1 MLFDGEND
9 TFEVG
14 GYRFGEGDYPGG
26 RNKQFFGYRG
36 DTSPILRNFPKGF
49 AEGMTVRTWWGDK
62 TKLKMETFLGRSRI
76 YGAFPELDNVFCQV
90 IILQLKM
97 HATGKIFGKIC
108 LKAIRDTVFP
118 ICGLRS
124 QEEKGARHKGKEEL
138 QFFVWGGGDWT
149 SNRRRNFQNIEQEGG
164 GKTSPRKKTLTKLLV
179 LHTEI
184 I

>member
-138 QFFVWGGGDWT
+138 QFFVWGGGIGHQT
-149 SNRRRNFQNIEQEGG
+149 EGEIFKILSRREEG
-164 GKTSPRKKTLTKLLV
+164 KPPPERKP
-179 LHTEI
+179 
-184 I
+184 